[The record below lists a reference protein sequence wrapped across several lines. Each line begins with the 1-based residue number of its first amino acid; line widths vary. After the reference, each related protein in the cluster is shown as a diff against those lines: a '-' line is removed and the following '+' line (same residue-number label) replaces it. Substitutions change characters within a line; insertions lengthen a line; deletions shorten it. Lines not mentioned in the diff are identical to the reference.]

1 MKIVIIGAGNV
12 AFHLIK
18 SITNSGHQ
26 LVQIYNRTIENI
38 KESTKKIPL
47 SDSIGGI
54 YPNADIYIICVKDN
68 AIEEIANQLKMN
80 NKLVL
85 HTSGNRTMDI
95 LQNSSSNYGI
105 FYPIQSF
112 TKDIPLNFKK
122 VPIIIEAN
130 NAEALE
136 MLKSFSESISDR
148 VVEMNLEKRQ
158 KLNIAG
164 VFVNN
169 FTNHLYHL
177 MDEYLEKESIDFSI
191 LHPIIQNTVDKIK
204 IKSPRAC
211 QTGPAIRNDQETI
224 ENQKK
229 ILEKE
234 IELLKIYN
242 EFTQGIM
249 KL

>member
-136 MLKSFSESISDR
+136 MLKSFAESISER
-148 VVEMNLEKRQ
+148 VIEMDLEKRQ

-242 EFTQGIM
+242 EFTQGIT

>member
-112 TKDIPLNFKK
+112 TKEIPLNFKK

-136 MLKSFSESISDR
+136 MLKSFSESISER
-148 VVEMNLEKRQ
+148 VIEMDLEKRQ

-211 QTGPAIRNDQETI
+211 QTGPAIRNDLETI

-234 IELLKIYN
+234 IDLLKIYN
-242 EFTQGIM
+242 EFTQGIT

>member
-112 TKDIPLNFKK
+112 TKEIPLNFKK

-136 MLKSFSESISDR
+136 MLKSFSESISER
-148 VVEMNLEKRQ
+148 VIEMNLEKRQ

-177 MDEYLEKESIDFSI
+177 MDEYLDKESIDFSI

-204 IKSPRAC
+204 IKNPRAC

-234 IELLKIYN
+234 IDLLKIYN
-242 EFTQGIM
+242 EFTQGIT

>member
-112 TKDIPLNFKK
+112 TKEIPLNFKK

-136 MLKSFSESISDR
+136 MLKSFSESISER
-148 VVEMNLEKRQ
+148 VIEMDLEKRQ

-211 QTGPAIRNDQETI
+211 QTGPAIRNDLETI

-234 IELLKIYN
+234 IDLLKIYN

>member
-1 MKIVIIGAGNV
+1 
-12 AFHLIK
+12 
-18 SITNSGHQ
+18 
-26 LVQIYNRTIENI
+26 
-38 KESTKKIPL
+38 
-47 SDSIGGI
+47 
-54 YPNADIYIICVKDN
+54 
-68 AIEEIANQLKMN
+68 
-80 NKLVL
+80 
-85 HTSGNRTMDI
+85 MDI

-136 MLKSFSESISDR
+136 KLKSFAESISER
-148 VVEMNLEKRQ
+148 VIEMDLEKRQ

-204 IKSPRAC
+204 IKNPRAC
-211 QTGPAIRNDQETI
+211 QTGPAIRKDQETI

-234 IELLKIYN
+234 IDLLKIYN
-242 EFTQGIM
+242 EFTQGIT

>member
-38 KESTKKIPL
+38 NESTKKIPL

-68 AIEEIANQLKMN
+68 AIEEIANQLTLN
-80 NKLVL
+80 DKLVL

-95 LQNSSSNYGI
+95 LKNSASNYGI

-112 TKDIPLNFKK
+112 TKEIPLDFKK

-130 NAEALE
+130 NTESLE
-136 MLKSFSESISDR
+136 KLKSFAESISER
-148 VVEMNLEKRQ
+148 VIEMNFEKRQ

-169 FTNHLYHL
+169 FTNHIYHL
-177 MDEYLEKESIDFSI
+177 MHEYLNNESIDFTI

-204 IKSPRAC
+204 LRNPKSC

-229 ILEKE
+229 ILENE
-234 IELLKIYN
+234 INLLKIYID
-242 EFTQGIM
+242 FTNGIM
-249 KL
+249 EK

>member
-38 KESTKKIPL
+38 NESTKKIPL

-136 MLKSFSESISDR
+136 MLKSFAESISER
-148 VVEMNLEKRQ
+148 VIEMDLEKRQ

-177 MDEYLEKESIDFSI
+177 MDEYLDKESIDFSI

-211 QTGPAIRNDQETI
+211 QTGPAIRKDQETI

-234 IELLKIYN
+234 IDLLKIYN
-242 EFTQGIM
+242 EFTQGIT

>member
-136 MLKSFSESISDR
+136 MLKSFAESISER
-148 VVEMNLEKRQ
+148 VIEMDLEKRQ

-177 MDEYLEKESIDFSI
+177 MDEYLDKESIDFSI

-204 IKSPRAC
+204 IKNPRAC
-211 QTGPAIRNDQETI
+211 QTGPAIRKDQETI

-234 IELLKIYN
+234 IDLLKIYN
-242 EFTQGIM
+242 EFTQGIT

>member
-112 TKDIPLNFKK
+112 TKEIPLNFKK

-136 MLKSFSESISDR
+136 MLKSFAESISER
-148 VVEMNLEKRQ
+148 VIEMNLEKRQ

-177 MDEYLEKESIDFSI
+177 MDEYLDKESIDFSI

>member
-18 SITNSGHQ
+18 SITNSGHK

-136 MLKSFSESISDR
+136 MLKSFAESISER
-148 VVEMNLEKRQ
+148 VIEMNLEKRQ